1 MNLKFYTL
9 DVFSDK
15 VFGGNPL
22 AIFPEADLLS
32 DDIMQSLASEINYS
46 ETAFIQKPIS
56 EKNSAKVK
64 IFTPKNELPFA
75 GHPNVGAG
83 YFLIQHPQFI
93 QGYYSKEKMI
103 FEELA
108 GLVYVSPQYDG
119 QNVIGAEI
127 EAPSMF
133 NTSISIPSS
142 VISRC
147 IEIDEKF
154 LVDDDTP
161 PVVAGVGLDFVI
173 AEVES
178 YEILKKARCNIS
190 AFEEADK
197 DYSYGDD
204 FFSLMIFTNNVGKN
218 IVARVFAPL
227 SGIVEDAATGSACG
241 ALGAL
246 LASRN
251 NMPTG
256 KINFE
261 IHQGE
266 NIGRPSYIN
275 VSVIKE
281 KGEVIKT
288 SISGKCVLVS
298 EGTFHI

>member
-1 MNLKFYTL
+1 MDLKFYTL

-32 DDIMQSLASEINYS
+32 DDIMQSIASEINYS
-46 ETAFIQKPIS
+46 ETVFIQKPIS

-154 LVDDDTP
+154 LVDDDAP

-246 LASRN
+246 LAFRN
-251 NMPTG
+251 NMLTG
-256 KINFE
+256 KIDFE

-266 NIGRPSYIN
+266 SIGRPSYIN

-288 SISGKCVLVS
+288 SISGKCILVS

>member
-1 MNLKFYTL
+1 
-9 DVFSDK
+9 
-15 VFGGNPL
+15 
-22 AIFPEADLLS
+22 
-32 DDIMQSLASEINYS
+32 
-46 ETAFIQKPIS
+46 
-56 EKNSAKVK
+56 
-64 IFTPKNELPFA
+64 
-75 GHPNVGAG
+75 
-83 YFLIQHPQFI
+83 
-93 QGYYSKEKMI
+93 
-103 FEELA
+103 
-108 GLVYVSPQYDG
+108 
-119 QNVIGAEI
+119 
-127 EAPSMF
+127 MF
-133 NTSISIPSS
+133 NSSISIPSS

-154 LVDDDTP
+154 LVDDDAP

-197 DYSYGDD
+197 EYSYGDD

-246 LASRN
+246 LAFRD
-251 NMPTG
+251 NMLTG
-256 KINFE
+256 KIDFE

-266 NIGRPSYIN
+266 SIGRPSCIN
-275 VSVIKE
+275 VSVLKE

>member
-32 DDIMQSLASEINYS
+32 VDIMQSIASEINYS
-46 ETAFIQKPIS
+46 ETVFIQKPVS

-197 DYSYGDD
+197 DFSYGDD

-246 LASRN
+246 LAFRN
-251 NMPTG
+251 NMLTG
-256 KINFE
+256 KIDFE

-266 NIGRPSYIN
+266 SIGRPSYIN

>member
-1 MNLKFYTL
+1 M
-9 DVFSDK
+9 
-15 VFGGNPL
+15 
-22 AIFPEADLLS
+22 
-32 DDIMQSLASEINYS
+32 
-46 ETAFIQKPIS
+46 
-56 EKNSAKVK
+56 
-64 IFTPKNELPFA
+64 PFA
-75 GHPNVGAG
+75 GHPNVGSG
-83 YFLIQHPQFI
+83 YFLIQYPQFI

-108 GLVYVSPQYDG
+108 GLVYVSPQYAG
-119 QNVIGAEI
+119 QKLIGAEI
-127 EAPSMF
+127 EAPSKF

-154 LVDDDTP
+154 LVSAAP

-178 YEILKKARCNIS
+178 YEALKKARCNIS

-204 FFSLMIFTNNVGKN
+204 FFSLMIFTNNEQNK

-251 NMPTG
+251 NLQTG
-256 KINFE
+256 KIDFE
-261 IHQGE
+261 INQGE
-266 NIGRPSYIN
+266 IIGRPSYIN

-281 KGEVIKT
+281 QGEVIKT

-298 EGTFHI
+298 EGTFYI